1 MQFVLLFSMLS
12 AVVGPLVKSVLR
24 LLGIGLITYTGI
36 NLVINEAKDAIVSK
50 FGALP
55 PEIGSLLGLAQVDV
69 AINIYF
75 AAIVTRMLVSGLS
88 QTDKIGRYKFLTGTG
103 QG

>member
-36 NLVINEAKDAIVSK
+36 NLVINEAKDAIVGK
-50 FGALP
+50 FGSLP
-55 PEIGSLLGLAQVDV
+55 PEIGALLGLAQVDV

-75 AAIVTRMLVSGLS
+75 AAIVTRMLINGLS